1 MFVGSKLLHDVFLQV
16 FDQFA
21 KRIEDLSD
29 AQTVDKNFT
38 NVTAVVIQR
47 GTQRPVFDREPV
59 NATGIVILVA
69 NRYGIS
75 LDRELLIIETGNDIP
90 HQFQPLFSQRAIML
104 LQLVDLLPVFFRY
117 RTGSLHVLRRQFG
130 ALRLRCYVLHRRQ
143 R

>member
-1 MFVGSKLLHDVFLQV
+1 MFVGSKLWHDVFLQV

-29 AQTVDKNFT
+29 AQTVDRNFT
-38 NVTAVVIQR
+38 NVTAVIIQR

-59 NATGIVILVA
+59 NITRIVILVA

-75 LDRELLIIETGNDIP
+75 FDRELIETGNDIP

-104 LQLVDLLPVFFRY
+104 LQLVDLLPVFF
-117 RTGSLHVLRRQFG
+117 
-130 ALRLRCYVLHRRQ
+130 
-143 R
+143 